1 MLTYSTRLSY
11 LPANRQ
17 GGTRTR
23 DPVIPCAF
31 GALRKSATSCKQ
43 LALTLL
49 PEACQ
54 LHECHKKNFHN
65 TIKTKEKKHYPPFGT
80 PIFTASKQR

>member
-23 DPVIPCAF
+23 DPVISCAF
-31 GALRKSATSCKQ
+31 GAAVIRYKLQATCTNPYCPKRANCMSAT
-43 LALTLL
+43 
-49 PEACQ
+49 
-54 LHECHKKNFHN
+54 KKLSQHN
-65 TIKTKEKKHYPPFGT
+65 KNK
-80 PIFTASKQR
+80 R